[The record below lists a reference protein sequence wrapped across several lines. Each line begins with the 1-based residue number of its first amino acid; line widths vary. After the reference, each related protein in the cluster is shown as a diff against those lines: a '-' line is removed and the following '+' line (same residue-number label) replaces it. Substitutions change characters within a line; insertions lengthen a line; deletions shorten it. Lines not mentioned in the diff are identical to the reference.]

1 MDYYIPSYDKSR
13 IRYRRKRSK
22 KPLLLLAACVAL
34 TLTYMLSGFD
44 FIETRKHEQSHKETT
59 FKSLTVEQSI
69 PETSGVQASGGTGS
83 ASDPAYPEP
92 VAGSADEAPAEPDT
106 EAGTDM
112 LLEAGDK
119 EKPDA
124 RFSEKN
130 IKVSSG
136 DTLMGLLNGEGMPR
150 TQAHEI
156 IEGLSEVY
164 NPRRIR
170 QGQEIPLV
178 FREEDDKEPVFEA
191 MNLKLDADRDVRVE
205 KCPENG
211 LVATEEK
218 RELDTRTV
226 VARAEITY
234 SLYNAAVGSD
244 MPLRVLMQM
253 IRAYSFD
260 VDFQRDIR
268 PGDFFEVM
276 FKEKLDQDGNFVRG
290 GSVLYA
296 KLHTRGRDLPI
307 YRYETTDG
315 EVDFFNPDG
324 ESVRKTLMVTPIDGA
339 RLTSGYGKRRHPIL
353 GYSRM
358 HQGLD
363 FAAPTGTPI
372 MAAGDGVVEYA
383 GRKGNYGNY
392 IRIRHPN
399 EYHTVYAH
407 LSRFGSGIRRG
418 ARVNQGQ
425 TIGYVGSTGMST
437 GPHLHYEVHHRG
449 SHVNPS
455 TVDTPPGRTLEGE
468 ELERF
473 KTARED
479 LETRFASLKEKDED
493 TMARLD

>member
-1 MDYYIPSYDKSR
+1 MDYYIPSFSKSC

-22 KPLLLLAACVAL
+22 TPLLLLAACVIL
-34 TLTYMLSGFD
+34 VLTYMLSGFD
-44 FIETRKHEQSHKETT
+44 FIETRKHDQSGKEKN
-59 FKSLTVEQSI
+59 FKSLTIEQSI
-69 PETSGVQASGGTGS
+69 PEASGLQASDGTDSS
-83 ASDPAYPEP
+83 ADSIYPEP
-92 VAGSADEAPAEPDT
+92 DPGNAGEALAEADSEA
-106 EAGTDM
+106 AGTGD
-112 LLEAGDK
+112 LLDAGDK
-119 EKPDA
+119 EKADA
-124 RFSEKN
+124 KFSEKN
-130 IKVSSG
+130 ITVSSG
-136 DTLMGLLNGEGMPR
+136 DTLMGLLNGEGLPR
-150 TQAHEI
+150 TEAHEI
-156 IEGLSEVY
+156 ITELSEVY

-170 QGQEIPLV
+170 QGQEITLV
-178 FREEDDKEPVFEA
+178 FREEADQEPFFEA
-191 MNLKLDADRDVRVE
+191 MNLKLDVDRDVRVE

-211 LVATEEK
+211 LAALEEK

-226 VARAEITY
+226 VARAEITS
-234 SLYNAAVGSD
+234 SLYNAAIGSD

-268 PGDFFEVM
+268 PGDSFEVM

-296 KLHTRGRDLPI
+296 TLNTRGRNLPI

-407 LSRFGSGIRRG
+407 LSRFGSGMSRG
-418 ARVNQGQ
+418 ARVKQGE

-468 ELERF
+468 ELQRF
-473 KTARED
+473 KAARED
-479 LETRFASLKEKDED
+479 LETLFASLKDKDRM
-493 TMARLD
+493 TRLD

>member
-1 MDYYIPSYDKSR
+1 MDYYIPSYGKSR
-13 IRYRRKRSK
+13 IRYKRRRNRKY
-22 KPLLLLAACVAL
+22 LFLAAACVVLAL
-34 TLTYMLSGFD
+34 TFVFSGFD
-44 FIETRKHEQSHKETT
+44 FIETRKHEQSGQEN
-59 FKSLTVEQSI
+59 FKGLTIEQSI
-69 PETSGVQASGGTGS
+69 PEASGLQTAGDSSSSADTASPEIVPGNTGDALAQEAQAPGTG
-83 ASDPAYPEP
+83 DIL
-92 VAGSADEAPAEPDT
+92 D
-106 EAGTDM
+106 
-112 LLEAGDK
+112 AGDQK
-119 EKPDA
+119 EVRAKL
-124 RFSEKN
+124 SEKN
-130 IKVSSG
+130 IRVSSG
-136 DTLMGLLNGEGMPR
+136 DTLMGLLNGEGLPR

-156 IEGLSEVY
+156 IEELSEVY

-170 QGQEIPLV
+170 QGQEITLV
-178 FREEDDKEPVFEA
+178 FREEDDQEPIFEA
-191 MNLKLDADRDVRVE
+191 MNLKLDVDRDVRVE
-205 KCPENG
+205 KCPEKG

-226 VARAEITY
+226 VAQAEITS
-234 SLYNAAVGSD
+234 SLYNAAVASD

-268 PGDFFEVM
+268 PGDSFEVM

-296 KLHTRGRDLPI
+296 TLKTRGRDLPI

-392 IRIRHPN
+392 IRLRHPN

-418 ARVNQGQ
+418 ARVKQGE

-468 ELERF
+468 ELQRF
-473 KTARED
+473 KAARED
-479 LETRFASLKEKDED
+479 LETLFASFKDED
-493 TMARLD
+493 RMARLE

>member
-1 MDYYIPSYDKSR
+1 MDYYIPSYAKSR

-22 KPLLLLAACVAL
+22 KALLLSAACVILA
-34 TLTYMLSGFD
+34 LTYMLSGFD
-44 FIETRKHEQSHKETT
+44 FIETRKTDQSGKETT
-59 FKSLTVEQSI
+59 FKGRAIEQSI
-69 PETSGVQASGGTGS
+69 PEASGLQASGGTDPS
-83 ASDPAYPEP
+83 ADSTYPEP
-92 VAGSADEAPAEPDT
+92 DPGNAGESLAEADP
-106 EAGTDM
+106 EAGTGN
-112 LLEAGDK
+112 LLEARDK

-130 IKVSSG
+130 ITVSSG
-136 DTLMGLLNGEGMPR
+136 DTLMGLLNGEGLPR
-150 TQAHEI
+150 TEAHEI
-156 IEGLSEVY
+156 ISELSEVF

-170 QGQEIPLV
+170 QGQEITLV
-178 FREEDDKEPVFEA
+178 FREENAQEPVFEA
-191 MNLKLDADRDVRVE
+191 MNLKLDVDRDVRVE
-205 KCPENG
+205 KCSENG
-211 LVATEEK
+211 LVAIEEE

-226 VARAEITY
+226 VARAEIAS
-234 SLYNAAVGSD
+234 SLYNAAVASD
-244 MPLRVLMQM
+244 MPLRVLMQI

-268 PGDFFEVM
+268 PGDSFEVM

-296 KLHTRGRDLPI
+296 TLNTRGRDLPI

-372 MAAGDGVVEYA
+372 MSAGDGVVEYA

-418 ARVNQGQ
+418 ARVKQGE

-449 SHVNPS
+449 SHVNPAS
-455 TVDTPPGRTLEGE
+455 VDTPPGRTLDGD
-468 ELERF
+468 ELQRF
-473 KTARED
+473 MAARED
-479 LETRFASLKEKDED
+479 LETLFASFMDKER
-493 TMARLD
+493 MARLD